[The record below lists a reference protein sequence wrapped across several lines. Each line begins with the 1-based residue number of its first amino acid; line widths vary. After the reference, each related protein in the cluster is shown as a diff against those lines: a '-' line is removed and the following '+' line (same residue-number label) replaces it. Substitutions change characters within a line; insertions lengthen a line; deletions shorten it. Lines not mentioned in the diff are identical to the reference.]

1 MHTAAEAGDM
11 ERCRALVEEG
21 AAVNDADVFKR
32 TPLINAVVNGH
43 ARSPARPVRPGMR
56 ARADLAAA
64 DRSGWT
70 ACSWLQR
77 GQRGVKA
84 LTRFRVHVA
93 RRALAMNGLIEA
105 SLGRH
110 ATGGWPV
117 GLANAG
123 LGCVFEISPEVA
135 EHVLKGQGDPG
146 MSGRLRGRAG
156 AAVSPM
162 ERHGAPKAEGGS
174 WRWHDERGRSKMFKL
189 RVSMSMGVDAQLDY
203 VNRVLHSSEWSQRRK
218 ACEVAAAIGGSIGRP
233 AQEALSRT
241 LINVT
246 LNDGDAEVRHA
257 AVCALATF
265 DPEVRVATASELCT
279 EGLRYELES
288 LHSSR
293 RNVKSAACNAMG
305 VLGPE
310 CGMPYLQDLQ
320 DCLRDKSSLVKKT
333 ALAALGA
340 WGLPVAAHENA
351 RIVVQ
356 ELGRAVI
363 GDRDPGVRA
372 AACDALGRILEGA
385 PPLFKPPEAE
395 PEVVDEDSD
404 EEPVGRTRTRTES
417 DEELEPTAVAVR
429 YMVRILHD
437 DDYASV
443 RRAAAA
449 ALGSIGGD
457 VCAAQAECL
466 LVAALQDKDKE
477 VRLRAAESLAKL
489 GAPSWNWDARRR
501 HSAACSA
508 SKLQK
513 LWQWLWKAPVFLEYL
528 GVWLAALAGEVQ
540 RLQRQVHQLTENSEA
555 LQKLVSDVS
564 EGLASNGSGPVPR
577 HAALKAEAMH
587 ALPSDGSGKS
597 ADLKEESWAARSLR
611 QSSHMHQ
618 GPQIEGH
625 AEPGRSTAS
634 KFWHTRIDEDDV
646 SPGGVDEADI
656 RKVREDLL
664 RVQFGRLDATKKGYL
679 SPADLADLAARFGE
693 PLALDQAELLC
704 RLSPVKSKKSKEM
717 GLRFEAFYMLMSPDD
732 ESQWEDEV
740 LEAAA
745 AAKRAVRAEAK
756 GRLRAEQERKH
767 LAHQQRIHGLFA
779 MVFDLVTV
787 AVIISNA
794 LVMGVSA
801 DILPESNAWDVTEVD
816 TRS

>member
-1 MHTAAEAGDM
+1 
-11 ERCRALVEEG
+11 
-21 AAVNDADVFKR
+21 
-32 TPLINAVVNGH
+32 
-43 ARSPARPVRPGMR
+43 
-56 ARADLAAA
+56 
-64 DRSGWT
+64 
-70 ACSWLQR
+70 
-77 GQRGVKA
+77 
-84 LTRFRVHVA
+84 
-93 RRALAMNGLIEA
+93 
-105 SLGRH
+105 
-110 ATGGWPV
+110 
-117 GLANAG
+117 
-123 LGCVFEISPEVA
+123 
-135 EHVLKGQGDPG
+135 
-146 MSGRLRGRAG
+146 
-156 AAVSPM
+156 
-162 ERHGAPKAEGGS
+162 
-174 WRWHDERGRSKMFKL
+174 
-189 RVSMSMGVDAQLDY
+189 MSMGVDAQLDY

-489 GAPSWNWDARRR
+489 GGLFCQQIAEALAMALEGGREGTGTRLAAEAL
-501 HSAACSA
+501 HSQGPLAAEHTTTLSSA
-508 SKLQK
+508 L
-513 LWQWLWKAPVFLEYL
+513 LDVDED
-528 GVWLAALAGEVQ
+528 VRELAALTLLATGEASLPCQRRLMRTALNDNASHVQ
-540 RLQRQVHQLTENSEA
+540 AAAICVLELLSGQLAAADFAAELAAA
-555 LQKLVSDVS
+555 LESDRVSARW
-564 EGLASNGSGPVPR
+564 G
-577 HAALKAEAMH
+577 ALKALQ
-587 ALPSDGSGKS
+587 ALGADAVEPYAHQLALLLSD
-597 ADLKEESWAARSLR
+597 DSWFVRSLATELLLEL
-611 QSSHMHQ
+611 
-618 GPQIEGH
+618 GPRG
-625 AEPGRSTAS
+625 AENSQPVLVKALHNLDQEVRRTAAIALGKHGQVASCRASALCTRMLANRPGVKSN
-634 KFWHTRIDEDDV
+634 DPE
-646 SPGGVDEADI
+646 VDLSE
-656 RKVREDLL
+656 
-664 RVQFGRLDATKKGYL
+664 RLDVKTACMWALGQLHPDSVVPLLHHLDDGLFHRNSEYR
-679 SPADLADLAARFGE
+679 LAATE
-693 PLALDQAELLC
+693 ALHNLGPAAVEL
-704 RLSPVKSKKSKEM
+704 
-717 GLRFEAFYMLMSPDD
+717 
-732 ESQWEDEV
+732 
-740 LEAAA
+740 
-745 AAKRAVRAEAK
+745 
-756 GRLRAEQERKH
+756 
-767 LAHQQRIHGLFA
+767 
-779 MVFDLVTV
+779 
-787 AVIISNA
+787 
-794 LVMGVSA
+794 
-801 DILPESNAWDVTEVD
+801 
-816 TRS
+816 